1 MNFNQNTNLKAIFAL
16 NAKNSSF
23 EAEFLSTSFKA
34 EFSNNTGFKAEFCNT
49 SFSSNAMNFAK
60 NQTQKR
66 SIK

>member
-1 MNFNQNTNLKAIFAL
+1 MKFNKNANFKAIFAL

-34 EFSNNTGFKAEFCNT
+34 EFSNNTGFKAEFSSNT
-49 SFSSNAMNFAK
+49 SNAMNFAK